1 MSSVRVEYGYS
12 VFRCKITPGSLA
24 NDILQ
29 QALEHFKLDGE
40 KQRWALT
47 HGGKAVTLCLPFRQ
61 LNLPTGCA
69 LKLTSV
75 SAGGEGTAAVMI
87 KFQAMGVGVQIR
99 KVNTGSLVQ
108 DELRAACQSA
118 GWPMEPAAQF
128 TVSLFS
134 KTLTFGDLADLT
146 FRDLGVN
153 EDVMIRLRLPGPGV
167 RRASNASAG
176 STGARASS
184 ARKSEGSE
192 SSVRSKSEEPTQ
204 KTHSHT
210 KKLHKVL
217 ALVPSRSGST
227 SKAPEKPVV
236 EEDSEGDY
244 ELSEQDVL
252 KYQSMLAK
260 RAMAGPLLTK
270 RLREE
275 MDNKT
280 HKKVEQCNI
289 RVRLP
294 DLTHLEA
301 CFDRDDT
308 MEDVYKLVAQ
318 SLASPSIEFTL
329 TQSYPHVKLER
340 SKQKLVDDL
349 QFSSSTLIVLD
360 TTHPGPYLRKSLLEK
375 SKKISAAN
383 KQLLQDKEQ
392 TSSKPEHTTKE
403 KLSLKKI
410 PKWMKLSKK

>member
-12 VFRCKITPGSLA
+12 VFRCKVTPGSLA

-29 QALEHFKLDGE
+29 QALEHFKLDGG
-40 KQRWALT
+40 KQQWTLS

-75 SAGGEGTAAVMI
+75 SSGSVGTAAVTI

-99 KVNTGSLVQ
+99 QVSTGALVQ
-108 DELRAACQSA
+108 DELRLTCQAA
-118 GWPMEPAAQF
+118 GWPMEPVGQF
-128 TVSLFS
+128 MVSLFS
-134 KTLTFGDLADLT
+134 KTLTFDEVAGLT

-153 EDVMIRLRLPGPGV
+153 EDVMIRLRLPGSNT
-167 RRASNASAG
+167 RKNSNASVG
-176 STGARASS
+176 SVGARASS
-184 ARKSEGSE
+184 SRKSEGSG
-192 SSVRSKSEEPTQ
+192 SSQRCKPEEPAQ

-217 ALVPSRSGST
+217 ALVPSRSSST
-227 SKAPEKPVV
+227 SKAPEKPLV

-260 RAMAGPLLTK
+260 RAMGGPLLTK

-301 CFDRDDT
+301 CFDKDDT
-308 MEDVYKLVAQ
+308 MEDVYKLVSQ

-360 TTHPGPYLRKSLLEK
+360 TSHPGPYLRKSLLEK

-383 KQLLQDKEQ
+383 KQLHDKEAS
-392 TSSKPEHTTKE
+392 SSKTEHAPKE